1 VGKEDVEQV
10 EGGEDGDEDK
20 QKLSDGLISPRL
32 AVK

>member
-1 VGKEDVEQV
+1 MGTRT
-10 EGGEDGDEDK
+10 GHRAGRREDGDEDK